1 MVIFMKKSLILSV
14 KNRDVVVLL
23 MILLISTLTGTF
35 IQFLKGD
42 IFQNAIELKF
52 NHMSL
57 LILFLGFT
65 ILFEVLFY
73 YIEWLYE
80 NKLIKAALAK
90 QKINVGKTL
99 LNLKH
104 YKDIEN
110 IKENNL
116 NKLTNIIDSLE
127 YSYYKAFFDV
137 LYLLFRVLFVSVA
150 LIYINIY
157 IGLIVII
164 MMFLP
169 LLITKLFKN
178 KLAHL
183 EEKLYE
189 HKGVNLKF
197 YKNLMDNLKYIK
209 VFELREHFYRKFIT
223 NVEEEK
229 KSWATSKNYQVTLN
243 AAYSL
248 SSYLS
253 HFIVLTIAIYLVYK
267 NAIHPGTVITLL
279 GLVDQLSMPIL
290 SLSRNINSINSTK
303 KLRSQLFSD
312 YNSIDDCELEMI
324 GFKNQIHVKG
334 LELNIKNCNLVYK
347 ELEFH
352 KNKKHLIIGRSGI
365 GKSIFIE
372 ALLGLS
378 PIEAGVIQYDDK
390 QVNEHTNS
398 LKKTSYIMTENILF
412 DETVLYNIIF
422 SNTATEKQYF
432 FINKLLPDNVI
443 FEKSIDKLSSGE
455 KRRVLLLRGLLSDK
469 ETLVFDEPTSNLDER
484 TSQVFWDLLMP
495 INNKTV
501 IIISHNTPQDVY
513 EKFDYIF
520 DFSDYVDRKDI
531 I

>member
-1 MVIFMKKSLILSV
+1 MKISLIMSVRNKSLL
-14 KNRDVVVLL
+14 VLL
-23 MILLISTLTGTF
+23 IILLSSTLTGTF

-52 NHMSL
+52 SHMSL
-57 LILFLGFT
+57 FIIFLGLT
-65 ILFEVLFY
+65 ILFEVLLY

-80 NKLIKAALAK
+80 NKLIKEALAK
-90 QKINVGKTL
+90 QKISVGKTL
-99 LNLKH
+99 LNLKY

-157 IGLIVII
+157 VGLIVML

-189 HKGVNLKF
+189 QKGVNLKF

-209 VFELREHFYRKFIT
+209 VFELRNHFYRKFIS

-229 KSWATSKNYQVTLN
+229 KDWATSKNYQVTLN

-267 NAIHPGTVITLL
+267 NAINPGTVITLL

-303 KLRSQLFSD
+303 KLRSQLSNN
-312 YNSIDDCELEMI
+312 YNTIDDSELVTI
-324 GFKNQIHVKG
+324 DFKDKIHASG
-334 LELNIKNCNLVYK
+334 LELNIKNYNLIYK
-347 ELEFH
+347 DVEFC

-365 GKSIFIE
+365 GKSIFID

-378 PIEAGVIQYDDK
+378 PIDAGVIQYDDK
-390 QVNEHTNS
+390 QLNEHGNP

-422 SNTATEKQYF
+422 SNNADEIQYA
-432 FINKLLPDNVI
+432 FIKKLLPDNII

-455 KRRVLLLRGLLSDK
+455 KRRVLLLRGLMSDK
-469 ETLVFDEPTSNLDER
+469 ETLVFDEPTSNLDES
-484 TSQVFWDLLMP
+484 TSQVFWDLLMN
-495 INNKTV
+495 INHKTV
-501 IIISHNTPQDVY
+501 IIISHNTPQY
-513 EKFDYIF
+513 ISEKFDYII
-520 DFSDYVDRKDI
+520 DFANYVERNRDT
-531 I
+531 